1 MGEYTATVRWQICD
15 GEDFGRNKY
24 NRRHE
29 WHFDGGAVVAGCAA
43 PGYLP
48 PQLIDESAVD
58 PEEALLAS
66 ASSCHM
72 LYFLAYAAKAGFS
85 ITSYEDNPVGYV
97 EKNEAGDPWVS
108 RIVMRPNARFVGDKL
123 PSAEELDELHHRAH
137 KSCIIANSLKSELAV
152 EPVMGMGKVS

>member
-1 MGEYTATVRWQICD
+1 MGEYTAKVRWQI
-15 GEDFGRNKY
+15 GEGEVFTTNRY

-48 PQLIDESAVD
+48 PELIDESAVD

-66 ASSCHM
+66 AASCHM

-85 ITSYEDNPVGYV
+85 IDRYEDNPVGRV
-97 EKNEAGDPWVS
+97 EKNEAGDPWVAT
-108 RIVMRPNARFVGDKL
+108 IVMRPCATFVGDNR
-123 PSAEELDELHHRAH
+123 PSAEQIDDLHHRAH
-137 KSCIIANSLKSELAV
+137 KSCIIANSLKSEMTI
-152 EPVMGMGKVS
+152 EPVFGEAA

>member
-1 MGEYTATVRWQICD
+1 MGEYTAKVRWQI
-15 GEDFGRNKY
+15 GEGEVFTTNRY

-48 PQLIDESAVD
+48 PELIDESAVD

-66 ASSCHM
+66 AASCHM

-85 ITSYEDNPVGYV
+85 IDRYEDNPVGRV
-97 EKNEAGDPWVS
+97 EKNEAGDPWVAT
-108 RIVMRPNARFVGDKL
+108 IAMRPCATFVGDNR
-123 PSAEELDELHHRAH
+123 PSADQIDDLHHRAH
-137 KSCIIANSLKSELAV
+137 KSCIIANSLKSEMTI
-152 EPVMGMGKVS
+152 EPVFGEAA

>member
-1 MGEYTATVRWQICD
+1 MGDYKAAVRWQISE
-15 GEDFGRNKY
+15 GEVFTTNRY

-29 WHFDGGAVVAGCAA
+29 WRFDGGAVVPGSAA

-48 PQLIDESAVD
+48 PALIDESAVD

-66 ASSCHM
+66 AASCHM

-85 ITSYEDNPVGYV
+85 IHSYEDNPVGRV

-108 RIVMRPNARFVGDKL
+108 RIVMRPDARFVGEKL
-123 PSAEELDELHHRAH
+123 PTRAEVDELHHRSH
-137 KSCIIANSLKSELAV
+137 KSCIIANSLKSELTI
-152 EPVMGMGKVS
+152 EPEYGEAK